1 MQILND
7 LNFNLTAFIVNII
20 SFVLLYLFLRKFL
33 FGPVG
38 AMLDGRQ
45 ADINATYDDLDRDR
59 AEMNTLKTD
68 YEKRLAG
75 IESEAREKIQ
85 GAIKEAQGA
94 RDQIVNEASVKARET
109 LSRAESE
116 ANREREQAMI
126 QLREQMVTLALG
138 AAEKVVK
145 ENLNDDRN
153 RRLVDDFI
161 ASGTANG
168 VADTNGTAS
177 RVGGVTVASAPPVGG
192 LPA

>member
-1 MQILND
+1 MGQILND
-7 LNFNLTAFIVNII
+7 LNFNPVAFVVNILAFGLLF
-20 SFVLLYLFLRKFL
+20 FVLNKYV
-33 FGPVG
+33 FGAVG
-38 AMLDGRQ
+38 SVLDGRQ
-45 ADINATYDDLDRDR
+45 TEIDATYDKLDSDR

-68 YEKRLAG
+68 YEKRLAS
-75 IESEAREKIQ
+75 IEAEAREKIQ

-94 RDQIVNEASVKARET
+94 RDSIVNEATNKARET

-138 AAEKVVK
+138 AAEKVVR

-161 ASGTANG
+161 ASGTAQ
-168 VADTNGTAS
+168 
-177 RVGGVTVASAPPVGG
+177 GVTGASVAPASTAPASANG